1 MIKLSSNYESTQ
13 QDIQAVQNSMQNAL
27 RETTG
32 AGLENKLLLGLA
44 QLDRFVAANIQ
55 VQTGRTKNSIFQRIG
70 RSGNSVAAGL
80 HTNVKYSPYVGHL
93 PGRSSE
99 QFFKYAAR
107 VEGLRVANSV
117 GQDIVI
123 TVEGKFT

>member
-1 MIKLSSNYESTQ
+1 MIKLSASHETAQKDVQATRNS
-13 QDIQAVQNSMQNAL
+13 IQAAL

-32 AGLENKLLLGLA
+32 QGLENKLLLGLA

-55 VQTGRTKNSIFQRIG
+55 VRTGRAKNSVFQRIG

-80 HTNVKYSPYVGHL
+80 HSNVKYSPHVGYL
-93 PGRSSE
+93 PKRTSE

-107 VEGLRVANSV
+107 VEGPRVANSV
-117 GQDIVI
+117 GQDIVV
-123 TVEGKFT
+123 TVEGKF